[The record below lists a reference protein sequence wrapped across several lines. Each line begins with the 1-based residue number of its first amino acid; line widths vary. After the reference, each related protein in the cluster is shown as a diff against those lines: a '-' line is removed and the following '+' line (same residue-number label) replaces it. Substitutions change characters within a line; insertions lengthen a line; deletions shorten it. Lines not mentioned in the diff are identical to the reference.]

1 MNGIFIDP
9 NDTVAVEIF
18 VTKDISGG
26 MAVDIA
32 KENLEDDSVFVQD
45 TIVNYTFVFKKPS
58 FKDNVSI
65 LGTLSTNDGINLS
78 FNPLA
83 LRLLR
88 FKKLLKS
95 WTLTDNE
102 GKLVPVT
109 ESNIENLNPIIA
121 DVVSAQLE
129 TIVS

>member
-9 NDTVAVEIF
+9 NDTVSIEIF
-18 VTKDISGG
+18 VTKDISGSIV
-26 MAVDIA
+26 ADII
-32 KENLEDDSVFVQD
+32 KESFDDDSIFLKD
-45 TIVNYTFVFKKPS
+45 SIESYNFVFKKPS

-65 LGTLSTNDGINLS
+65 LGTLSTNDGVNLS

-95 WTLTDNE
+95 WTLIDNE
-102 GKLVPVT
+102 GKAVPVT

-121 DVVSAQLE
+121 GVVSAQLE
-129 TIVS
+129 TLVG

>member
-9 NDTVAVEIF
+9 NDTVSVDIF
-18 VTKDISGG
+18 VTKDISGSLV
-26 MAVDIA
+26 ADIV
-32 KENLEDDSVFVQD
+32 EDAFEDEKLFMKDS
-45 TIVNYTFVFKKPS
+45 IEKYSFVFKKPS

-65 LGTLSTNDGINLS
+65 LGTLSTNDGVNLS